1 MKPLLSESGTAEI
14 GLGIFACGV
23 AALAGVL
30 HFVFGA
36 DEPGAFQSSALLAMG
51 LGFACYGVILRR
63 SWYRRARDQPEERRK
78 QNPDR
83 PNE

>member
-14 GLGIFACGV
+14 SFGIFSCVVG
-23 AALAGVL
+23 ALAGAL

-51 LGFACYGVILRR
+51 LGFACYGAILRR
-63 SWYRRARDQPEERRK
+63 SWYRRARDQPEERRM
-78 QNPDR
+78 QPPDK